1 MCIETDSEITTLVHK
16 DQLAHNR
23 YYVSSIIDIVTFL
36 AINHLPFRGDTDAW
50 DSAGQTGSGLF
61 LSLFEFTLEKY
72 PHLAKIIPAI
82 PRNATY
88 TSHEIQYVII
98 ELMSRQVTEHIV
110 EEIGNT
116 QSKWMEPEIQQDVK
130 ISIVLRFLDETYAIK
145 ERLLTIATSD
155 AGDAKT
161 LTQTLISEIRKAG
174 LTTDKIISQVYDGA
188 SLMSG
193 KLGGVQALLQDELGR
208 EIPYV
213 HCFNH
218 QLHLVIVLVM
228 SAERA
233 IEDLVSVCNALYK
246 FTRKPT
252 VAARYKGNTLKRL
265 LEQRWAGHLA
275 TVEVIL
281 KSFQEILEVL
291 DHVENTPS
299 FPADT
304 RMEAAGLRSAVSKPS
319 FCFHALV
326 VQKILAILEPPN
338 RMLQSEEMDLQTAV
352 QLVNSARECILALRT
367 EEVFMELWKECCGT
381 EANDTA
387 SHQSKRK
394 CSVNG
399 NLNDYILEQTSGARP
414 QENQIKEQQ
423 RLFYSCIDAV
433 AGEIVHRFGERN
445 SKLIESMVSLNPK
458 STSFL
463 DPERIKPRLVLTGTT
478 VNEAEFVV
486 ACQRILKHTETF
498 SPPNEGKWTIKT
510 VLHHFHS
517 SLEAMPSVIT
527 AYKAALTLGASTAL
541 CENSF
546 STLKNVF
553 SEHRRSM
560 LHTRKACL
568 IQLAFEK
575 DLTRKCKTEW
585 KDRLLRRF
593 HSSGKRRLQLYY
605 T

>member
-1 MCIETDSEITTLVHK
+1 
-16 DQLAHNR
+16 
-23 YYVSSIIDIVTFL
+23 
-36 AINHLPFRGDTDAW
+36 
-50 DSAGQTGSGLF
+50 
-61 LSLFEFTLEKY
+61 
-72 PHLAKIIPAI
+72 
-82 PRNATY
+82 
-88 TSHEIQYVII
+88 
-98 ELMSRQVTEHIV
+98 
-110 EEIGNT
+110 
-116 QSKWMEPEIQQDVK
+116 
-130 ISIVLRFLDETYAIK
+130 
-145 ERLLTIATSD
+145 
-155 AGDAKT
+155 
-161 LTQTLISEIRKAG
+161 
-174 LTTDKIISQVYDGA
+174 
-188 SLMSG
+188 
-193 KLGGVQALLQDELGR
+193 
-208 EIPYV
+208 
-213 HCFNH
+213 
-218 QLHLVIVLVM
+218 M

-233 IEDLVSVCNALYK
+233 IEDLFSVCNALYK

-265 LEQRWAGHLA
+265 LEQRWTGHLA

-281 KSFQEILEVL
+281 ESFQEILEVL

-319 FCFHALV
+319 FRFHALV

-394 CSVNG
+394 CSVNR

-433 AGEIVHRFGERN
+433 AGEIGHRFGERN
-445 SKLIESMVSLNPK
+445 SKLIESMASLNPE

-463 DPERIKPRLVLTGTT
+463 DPERIKPLLALTGTT

-486 ACQRILKHTETF
+486 ARQRILKHTETF
-498 SPPNEGKWTIKT
+498 SPPNEEKWTIKT

-560 LHTRKACL
+560 LHTREACL

-593 HSSGKRRLQLYY
+593 HSSGKRRLQLY
-605 T
+605 

>member
-1 MCIETDSEITTLVHK
+1 MRIETDSEITSLVHK
-16 DQLAHNR
+16 DQPAHNR
-23 YYVSSIIDIVTFL
+23 YYVSSIIDIVAFL
-36 AINHLPFRGDTDAW
+36 AINLPFRGDTDAW
-50 DSAGQTGSGLF
+50 ESAGQTGSGLF
-61 LSLFEFTLEKY
+61 LLFEFTLEKD
-72 PHLAKIIPAI
+72 PNLAKIIPAI

-88 TSHEIQYVII
+88 TSHEIQNVII
-98 ELMSRQVTEHIV
+98 ELMSRQVTEHMV
-110 EEIGNT
+110 EEIGNSFYT
-116 QSKWMEPEIQQDVK
+116 VK
-130 ISIVLRFLDETYAIK
+130 MDGTRDPTGCENLSIVLCFLDETYSIK

-208 EIPYV
+208 EIPNV

-218 QLHLVIVLVM
+218 QLHLVIVHVM

-233 IEDLVSVCNALYK
+233 IEDLFSVCNALYK

-265 LEQRWAGHLA
+265 LEQRWTGHLA

-319 FCFHALV
+319 FRFHALV

-381 EANDTA
+381 EANGTA

-394 CSVNG
+394 CSVNR

-445 SKLIESMVSLNPK
+445 SKLIESMVSLNPE

-463 DPERIKPRLVLTGTT
+463 DPERTKPLLALTGTT

-553 SEHRRSM
+553 NSTEE
-560 LHTRKACL
+560 ACYTP
-568 IQLAFEK
+568 EK
-575 DLTRKCKTEW
+575 LV
-585 KDRLLRRF
+585 
-593 HSSGKRRLQLYY
+593 
-605 T
+605 